1 MNIILWAALVVIFI
15 IVELSTL
22 QLVSIWLAVSSLIT
36 LICTLI
42 FDNLTLLGQTAI
54 FVLTSVVLVTATL
67 PLIKKRLNKKHIA
80 TNSELE
86 IGKSA
91 TVIEEINPDT
101 NLGRVTLNGVDW
113 RAVSAK
119 GMIIPKNSIVT
130 VTEIKGTKLIVET
143 KN

>member
-101 NLGRVTLNGVDW
+101 NSGRVTLNGVDW

-130 VTEIKGTKLIVET
+130 VTEIKGSKLIVET